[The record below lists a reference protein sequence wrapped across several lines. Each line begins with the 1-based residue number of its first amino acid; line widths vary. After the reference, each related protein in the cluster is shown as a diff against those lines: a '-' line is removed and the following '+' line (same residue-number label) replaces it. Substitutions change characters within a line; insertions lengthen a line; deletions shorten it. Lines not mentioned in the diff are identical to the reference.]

1 MGTSHVECIGR
12 MHAETDSERG
22 ESALLGRAYATDWN
36 AQTAAQIT
44 R

>member
-1 MGTSHVECIGR
+1 MSIALDASTP
-12 MHAETDSERG
+12 ERTA
-22 ESALLGRAYATDWN
+22 SAGSKSLLGRAYATDWN